1 VSTIPLL
8 LVVAPIIGA
17 VVAVLAGMWRELA
30 GRVAAVAG
38 IGTAAVLA
46 AVGMA
51 QTLRDG
57 PLRHELG
64 GWAPPIGIEY
74 VLDPLSGFIA
84 VVVTVI
90 GLLCVL
96 YPTDAGFGAIPPR
109 GTPLYPLVL
118 LLLSGL
124 LGVVMSG
131 DLFHLFVFL
140 EIYAIASYALVALGG
155 DRAVFAALRY
165 LILGTLGSMLYLLGV
180 GFLYFLTGTL
190 NMADVAERLAP
201 VAGSPSTTAAVILIV
216 VGLGLKAALFPLHV
230 WLPDAHSHAPP
241 VVAAL
246 LAAVQ
251 VKVAAYALIR
261 ILYGVL
267 APAGVEVLPT
277 ILMLLAYLSAAGVV
291 VGSVLAI
298 RQRDIKRML
307 AWSTVAQLGFIG
319 MGIGMAN
326 PIALIGGLLHV
337 LNHAIMKSCLFLAAG
352 GIIVQTGVK
361 EIPKFS
367 GLGRRM
373 PLLMAGFAIA
383 ALSMVG
389 VPPTAGFFSKF
400 YLLTG
405 SLDAGMPVLTVVIV
419 GSSLLTGA
427 YFLRIFERSF
437 AGQPEVDRVDTAVE
451 APARILTPVWLLA
464 ASVLIVGL
472 GSFLIVD
479 GVLEG
484 VTDMLTL
491 DVAAR

>member
-1 VSTIPLL
+1 VSNLPLL
-8 LVVAPIIGA
+8 LVLAPILGA
-17 VVAVLAGMWRELA
+17 VLSVLAGMWRPLA

-38 IGTAAVLA
+38 VGSAAALA
-46 AVGMA
+46 GLGLARSLDG
-51 QTLRDG
+51 G

-64 GWAPPIGIEY
+64 GWAPPVGIEY
-74 VLDPLSGFIA
+74 VLDPLAGFIA

-96 YPTDAGFGAIPPR
+96 YPTKAGFGEVPPR
-109 GTPLYPLVL
+109 GAPLYPLVL
-118 LLLSGL
+118 LLLAGL
-124 LGVVMSG
+124 LGVVMTA

-155 DRAVFAALRY
+155 DRAVFASLRY

-180 GFLYFLTGTL
+180 GFVYFTTGTL
-190 NMADVAERLAP
+190 NMADAAERLVP
-201 VAGSPSTTAAVILIV
+201 IAGTPTITAAVVLIV
-216 VGLGLKAALFPLHV
+216 TGLALKAALFPLHV

-251 VKVAAYALIR
+251 VKVAAYALVR
-261 ILYGVL
+261 LLYGVF

-277 ILMLLAYLSAAGVV
+277 VLTVLVYTSAAGVV

-319 MGIGMAN
+319 IGIGLAN
-326 PIALIGGLLHV
+326 PIALVGALLHV

-352 GIIVQTGVK
+352 GIIVETGIK
-361 EIPKFS
+361 EIPRFS

-373 PLLMAGFAIA
+373 PLLMAGLTVA
-383 ALSMVG
+383 ALSMIG
-389 VPPTAGFFSKF
+389 IPPTAGFFSKW

-405 SLDAGMPVLTVVIV
+405 SLAAGAYVAAAVIV
-419 GSSLLTGA
+419 GSTLLTGA
-427 YFLRIFERSF
+427 YFLRIFERTW
-437 AGQPEVDRVDTAVE
+437 AGRPDEPAVDDAVE
-451 APARILTPVWLLA
+451 APMSILAPVWLLA
-464 ASVLIVGL
+464 AAVIVAGL
-472 GSFLIVD
+472 GSIVIVD
-479 GVLEG
+479 GVLDG
-484 VTDMLTL
+484 VTAML
-491 DVAAR
+491 DIGA

>member
-8 LVVAPIIGA
+8 LVLAPILGA
-17 VVAVLAGMWRELA
+17 VLSVLGGMWRPAA
-30 GRVAAVAG
+30 GRIAAVAG
-38 IGTAAVLA
+38 IATSAALA
-46 AVGMA
+46 AAGLIRSL
-51 QTLRDG
+51 QEGT
-57 PLRHELG
+57 LRHELG

-74 VLDPLSGFIA
+74 ALDPLAGFIA
-84 VVVTVI
+84 LVVTVI

-96 YPTDAGFGAIPPR
+96 YPTRAGFGEVPPR

-118 LLLSGL
+118 LLLAGL
-124 LGVVMSG
+124 LGVVMTA

-155 DRAVFAALRY
+155 DRAVFASLRY

-180 GFLYFLTGTL
+180 GFLYFSTGTL
-190 NMADVAERLAP
+190 NMADVVERLAP
-201 VAGSPSTTAAVILIV
+201 VAGTPNTTAAVGLIV

-251 VKVAAYALIR
+251 VKVAAYALVR

-277 ILMLLAYLSAAGVV
+277 VLMVLTYVSAAGVV

-319 MGIGMAN
+319 IGIGLAN
-326 PIALIGGLLHV
+326 PIALVGALLHV

-352 GIIVQTGVK
+352 GIIDQTGIK
-361 EIPKFS
+361 EIPRFS

-373 PLLMAGFAIA
+373 PLLMAGFGIA
-383 ALSMVG
+383 ALSMIG
-389 VPPTAGFFSKF
+389 IPPTAGFFSKW

-405 SLDAGMPVLTVVIV
+405 SLAAGGYVAAAVIV
-419 GSSLLTGA
+419 GSTLLTGA
-427 YFLRIFERSF
+427 YFLRIFERSW
-437 AGQPEVDRVDTAVE
+437 ADQPDEAAVDDAHE
-451 APARILTPVWLLA
+451 APLPILVPVLLLA
-464 ASVLIVGL
+464 AALLVAGL
-472 GSFLIVD
+472 GSFAIVD
-479 GVLEG
+479 GVLDG
-484 VTDMLTL
+484 V
-491 DVAAR
+491 VAALDLG